1 MSPVGALSQGRVEE
15 KIRKGF
21 RQEVTLCRHSS
32 LQKTTSWE
40 KMCGAQFF
48 NIFSNIK
55 EEKKRWRQN
64 GVQISLVPWEHC
76 NLQSIWDSRE
86 LGKLLELFIL
96 PKYLKSHE

>member
-1 MSPVGALSQGRVEE
+1 MSPVGAMSQGRVEE

-40 KMCGAQFF
+40 KMCSAQFF

-55 EEKKRWRQN
+55 EEKKKDGGRMVSKLAWYLGN
-64 GVQISLVPWEHC
+64 TATSKAFGTPGNWENYWSC
-76 NLQSIWDSRE
+76 LFCLSI
-86 LGKLLELFIL
+86 
-96 PKYLKSHE
+96 